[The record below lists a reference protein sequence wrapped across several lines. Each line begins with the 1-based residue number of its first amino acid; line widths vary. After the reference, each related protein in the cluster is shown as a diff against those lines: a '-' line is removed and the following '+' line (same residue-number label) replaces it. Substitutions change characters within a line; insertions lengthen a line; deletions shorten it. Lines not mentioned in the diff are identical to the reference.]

1 MGKTKWLLLMG
12 FLLSCQ
18 LLWAQVQVS
27 GRVTD
32 SKDGTPMPGVSV
44 SVKNGTTST
53 ITGPA
58 GEFNLNVAQGSI
70 LVFTYVGYQSIERP
84 AAANM
89 TISLSQGESQME
101 EIVVTGYT
109 SIQRRKFSGSSSQ
122 VSPTEVRKQPFG
134 SFDQA
139 LQGQAAGVSVVAGS
153 GQPGANAVVRIRGNG
168 SISGGNVPLYI
179 LDGIQIT
186 AADFASLNQ
195 GDFESVEIL
204 KDAVA
209 TSQYGSRGANGVIVI
224 TTRKG
229 RAGTIELNYDAQVGI
244 SNIPED
250 RLIVM
255 NSSQKIDY
263 EIQRGNPYG
272 WNAAKQDSL
281 KNVNFNWKDALFQT
295 GMTRQHQLSARGGSQ
310 TSRFYGSL
318 SYMDQEGTVQTTG
331 LKRYTAR
338 VNVDNNINNFR
349 FGIGLTGGYSKIVGT
364 SEGNTFLSAPLNAL
378 RWANP
383 YERDRNPLTGDF
395 SETGGPNTGNL
406 TSGQPNPSMELFLNY
421 NNSLQVKGVATS
433 YLEFHFPF
441 VKGLYARTNW
451 GIDYGQNESSG
462 FTSPRTSVGIARQG
476 ILSRGF
482 NRNLRYQGTS
492 SINYKKTMG
501 LHEIDGGVFAEV
513 IKSTFRSMGFT
524 GYGFTNGFTNEAGI
538 TAGSVANPNY
548 IPAVGGSGTENGLL
562 SYFGIFNYTYNNRY
576 NLTLTGRR
584 DGSSRF
590 GINNRWANFGS
601 VGVKWFLADENFI
614 KDITFINDLAVRASF
629 GTTGSN
635 NAPTGDFPIP
645 VFGRI
650 AYAGIA
656 GWSPAS
662 PGNLDYGWETNRT
675 INFGLDWALF
685 NRRLSG
691 SLDLYDRETQD
702 LFYSIPIDPS
712 ISGFGSIPSNFGSLR
727 NRGFELMLRGD
738 VIRTRE
744 ITWNIQGNIA
754 LNRNQIL
761 DIPQDSVISG
771 ITILAEG
778 RPLNSLFLVPYA
790 GVNSANGNALYIKKD
805 GSLTE
810 TFSVAD
816 KVILGTSDAP
826 WYGGLSTSVT
836 FRGFDASAQL
846 NFFLGREMFN
856 NDRVNVTN
864 PAYFFDNM
872 DVELLKEWRRP
883 GDVTNVPRP
892 TASGGN
898 AFQSQTTRFVED
910 ASFWRLRNVTLGYN
924 VPSKILSRAKIRT
937 ARVFFQGQNLWTQTA
952 FRSFDPEMTGV
963 SLTGAQ
969 YPALIQKTLGLSIG
983 F

>member
-1 MGKTKWLLLMG
+1 MGKTKLLLLMC
-12 FLLSCQ
+12 FLLTCQ
-18 LLWAQVQVS
+18 ILHAQVQVT

-32 SKDGTPMPGVSV
+32 ARDRTPIPGVTV
-44 SVKNGTTST
+44 SVKNGTNST
-53 ITGPA
+53 ITGPE
-58 GEFNLNVAQGSI
+58 GEFSIMAPQGST
-70 LVFTYVGYQSIERP
+70 LVFSSVGYQTFERP
-84 AAANM
+84 ATASMAIAL
-89 TISLSQGESQME
+89 TQGESQMQE
-101 EIVVTGYT
+101 VVVTGYS
-109 SIQRRKFSGSSSQ
+109 SIQRRKYVGSSAQ

-168 SISGGNVPLYI
+168 SISGGNVPLFI

-209 TSQYGSRGANGVIVI
+209 TAQYGSRGANGVIVI

-229 RAGTIELNYDAQVGI
+229 RAGTMELNYDAQVGW
-244 SNIPED
+244 SDIPED

-263 EIQRGNPYG
+263 ELQRGNPYQ
-272 WNAAKQDSL
+272 WNTAKQDSL
-281 KNVNFNWKDALFQT
+281 RNINFNWRDALFQT
-295 GMTRQHQLSARGGSQ
+295 GMTQQHQISARGGSQ
-310 TSRFYGSL
+310 NSRFYGSL
-318 SYMDQEGTVQTTG
+318 SYLDQEGTLRTTG

-338 VNVDNNINNFR
+338 INVDNNINNFR
-349 FGIGLTGGYSKIVGT
+349 FGIGLTGGFSKIVATG
-364 SEGNTFLSAPLNAL
+364 EGNTFLSSPLNAI

-383 YERDRNPLTGDF
+383 YERDINPVTGDYQ
-395 SETGGPNTGNL
+395 ETGGANTGSF
-406 TSGQPNPSMELFLNY
+406 TSGQPNPAMELFLNY

-441 VKGLYARTNW
+441 VQGLYARTNW
-451 GIDYGQNESSG
+451 GIDYGQNETSG

-476 ILSRGF
+476 ILSRGY
-482 NRNLRYQGTS
+482 NRNLRYQGTTS
-492 SINYKKTMG
+492 LNYRKTFG
-501 LHEIDGGVFAEV
+501 KHDFDGGVFAEV

-538 TAGSVANPNY
+538 TAGSAANPNY

-562 SYFGIFNYTYNNRY
+562 SYFGIFNYTFNNKY
-576 NLTLTGRR
+576 NLTFTGRR

-590 GINNRWANFGS
+590 GLNNRWANFGS
-601 VGVKWFLADENFI
+601 VGVKWFIADEDFI
-614 KDITFINDLAVRASF
+614 KRIDFINDLAIRASY
-629 GTTGSN
+629 GTSGSN

-650 AYAGIA
+650 AYAGTA
-656 GWSPAS
+656 GWAPAS
-662 PGNLDYGWETNRT
+662 PGNLNYGWETNRT
-675 INFGLDWALF
+675 INFGLDWGLF

-691 SLDLYDRETQD
+691 SLDLYDRETKD

-712 ISGFGSIPSNFGSLR
+712 ISGFGSIPGNFGNLR
-727 NRGFELMLRGD
+727 NRGAELMLRTD
-738 VIRTRE
+738 VIRSRQ
-744 ITWNIQGNIA
+744 ITWSIQGNISY
-754 LNRNQIL
+754 NKNQIL

-778 RPLNSLFLVPYA
+778 KPLNSLFLVPYA
-790 GVNSANGNALYIKKD
+790 GVNSANGNALYTKRD

-810 TFSVAD
+810 TFSVND

-826 WYGGLSTSVT
+826 WYGGLSTAVNY
-836 FRGFDASAQL
+836 RGFDLTAQL

-872 DVELLKEWRRP
+872 DVALLREWRQP
-883 GDVTNVPRP
+883 GDVTDIPRP

-924 VPSKILSRAKIRT
+924 VPTRILSKAKIRN
-937 ARVFFQGQNLWTQTA
+937 ARIFLQGQNLWTQTA

-969 YPALIQKTLGLSIG
+969 YPALIQKTIGLSIG